1 MQKIRLFFLCVLV
14 VLNSCVSSQSPPVDK
29 FGIFEIALK
38 SAGNYDNPFMELSAE
53 AEIKKPDGS
62 LWKIPLFW
70 DGDKT
75 WKLRIS
81 PDREGEWSY
90 RIISADRGLRGRSGT
105 FTCNPSTLTGSIQP
119 MNGFPHH
126 FQYQNGEKMWFMGET
141 AWALF
146 NDNEEEKLDRAAF
159 EHFVTTRASQGF
171 SAVHAMMLSE
181 AGWGNSGGMPF
192 LSMEEQILN
201 PGYWKELD
209 SRIAFANQ
217 QGLVVGLVLAWG
229 DKNKKVPF
237 PWRLFPDVEARKH
250 YARYIASRYS
260 AFRVYF
266 IVSGEWHGEVN
277 TRPGVEADI
286 RKEFIAIGNALD
298 EAEPHGRMIG
308 IHPMTSGGSV
318 REYNEAGWMSF
329 GDYQQNYSDLHSRI
343 LESLTFAK
351 PVINSEYGYYLR
363 DQNGDGV
370 PEKDN
375 STSIESMRYASWDI
389 VMAGGYLVTG
399 FGTTYFGGNRDPGP
413 FDVDV
418 AKNDDWELQI
428 GYIKKFF
435 TGIEWWKLSSNDDIL
450 SSKTQRGSDGRQ
462 LGRIAPPSTT
472 YWLLAEPGKRY
483 VIYARG
489 LTDQLILKTEFEVSE
504 KFMAQLVNPRTGEIK
519 IIPDAYEIKDNFK
532 WSPPDNND
540 WVLHLFKQNL

>member
-1 MQKIRLFFLCVLV
+1 
-14 VLNSCVSSQSPPVDK
+14 
-29 FGIFEIALK
+29 
-38 SAGNYDNPFMELSAE
+38 
-53 AEIKKPDGS
+53 
-62 LWKIPLFW
+62 
-70 DGDKT
+70 
-75 WKLRIS
+75 
-81 PDREGEWSY
+81 
-90 RIISADRGLRGRSGT
+90 
-105 FTCNPSTLTGSIQP
+105 
-119 MNGFPHH
+119 
-126 FQYQNGEKMWFMGET
+126 
-141 AWALF
+141 
-146 NDNEEEKLDRAAF
+146 
-159 EHFVTTRASQGF
+159 
-171 SAVHAMMLSE
+171 
-181 AGWGNSGGMPF
+181 
-192 LSMEEQILN
+192 
-201 PGYWKELD
+201 
-209 SRIAFANQ
+209 
-217 QGLVVGLVLAWG
+217 
-229 DKNKKVPF
+229 
-237 PWRLFPDVEARKH
+237 
-250 YARYIASRYS
+250 
-260 AFRVYF
+260 
-266 IVSGEWHGEVN
+266 
-277 TRPGVEADI
+277 
-286 RKEFIAIGNALD
+286 
-298 EAEPHGRMIG
+298 
-308 IHPMTSGGSV
+308 
-318 REYNEAGWMSF
+318 MSF

-504 KFMAQLVNPRTGEIK
+504 KFMAQLVNPRSGEIK